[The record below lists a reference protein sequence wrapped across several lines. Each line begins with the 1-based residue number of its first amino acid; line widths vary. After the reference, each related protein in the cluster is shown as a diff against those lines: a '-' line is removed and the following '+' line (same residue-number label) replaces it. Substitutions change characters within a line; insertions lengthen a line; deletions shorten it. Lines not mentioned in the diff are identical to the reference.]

1 MDKYLD
7 PPNVTEIIEQIKT
20 LPTIG
25 DIKLLADELFPGWWC
40 STIQEYSSDYPDL
53 DKNWKSVCVSIGVK
67 KALIVLVDFLEFTD
81 NHILLKMFA
90 ESFTRAGF
98 NVRKN
103 SDYITC
109 SNCKGAIPCELI
121 WSIFKEKNFNVPLK
135 WSQTCQ
141 NCIN

>member
-7 PPNVTEIIEQIKT
+7 PPNAAEIIEKIKT

-40 STIQEYSSDYPDL
+40 STIQEYSNDYPDL
-53 DKNWKSVCVSIGVK
+53 EKNWKSVCVSIGVK
-67 KALIVLVDFLEFTD
+67 RALIVLVDFLEYTD
-81 NHILLKMFA
+81 NHTLVKMFV

-109 SNCKGAIPCELI
+109 SNCNGAIPCELI
-121 WSIFKEKNFNVPLK
+121 WAIFKEKNCNVPLK
-135 WSQTCQ
+135 WSQTCKT
-141 NCIN
+141 CIK